1 MPVFEY
7 KGVTK
12 SGKAANGIID
22 AESAKVARSKLR
34 IQGVFPTEMHV
45 QKKGQVTRGKGSNV
59 EIDVSRY
66 IQFISYKD
74 VTILTRQLAT
84 LIGASVPMAES
95 LGALVDQTEKARL
108 KIILS
113 EVKEMVNEGGTLAD
127 AMMKHPRVFDDL
139 YVQMVRAGE
148 KSGALD
154 VVLKRLAEFRE
165 SQGKLRGKVV
175 SAMIYPIL
183 MSIVGTGILIG
194 LFTFVVPQMRT
205 MVGSLSNGKDTLP
218 LISKLVF
225 GMGDVMT
232 SGWSCVLVLFVMLGI
247 VGLRY
252 WIKNG
257 GAKAWDRFK
266 LRLPVFGKLGRMVSV
281 SRFCRTLST
290 LLQSGVPIVTAL
302 TIVKNVVGNLVVK
315 DAIQRAADN
324 IQEGQSISVP
334 LRRSGQ
340 FPPMVTHMIA
350 IGERTGELEAMLT
363 NVAEAYD
370 SEVQTT
376 VDAVTALI
384 APAMIIVLGGAVL
397 VIALGLLLPLASLTQ
412 NFGT

>member
-7 KGVTK
+7 KGMTK
-12 SGKAANGIID
+12 SGKASNGIID

-34 IQGVFPTEMHV
+34 MQGVFPTEMHA
-45 QKKGQVTRGKGSNV
+45 QRKGQVTRGRGSNV
-59 EIDVSRY
+59 EIDLSRY
-66 IQFISYKD
+66 IQFISHKD

-127 AMMKHPRVFDDL
+127 AMAKHPRVFDDL

-165 SQGKLRGKVV
+165 TQGKLRGKVI

-218 LISKLVF
+218 FISKLVF
-225 GMGDVMT
+225 GVGDIMT
-232 SGWSCVLVLFVMLGI
+232 SGWSCVLVLFVMIGI

-257 GAKAWDRFK
+257 GAKSWDRFK
-266 LRLPVFGKLGRMVSV
+266 LRIPVFGKLGRMVSV

-290 LLQSGVPIVTAL
+290 LLKSGVPIVTAL
-302 TIVKNVVGNLVVK
+302 TIVKDVVGNLVVK
-315 DAIQRAADN
+315 DAVQRAADN
-324 IQEGQSISVP
+324 ILEGQSISVP

-384 APAMIIVLGGAVL
+384 APVMIIVLGGAVL